1 MNNDYLY
8 FPEYYRY
15 NDRPIIRIAMID
27 GKEMQYDVC
36 TSTRSSIGPEINWH
50 YLGTGYIYSINGIV
64 QGYGPDDVMHFWV
77 HK

>member
-1 MNNDYLY
+1 MNKNEMRHNRMQYES
-8 FPEYYRY
+8 FME
-15 NDRPIIRIAMID
+15 PIRVAMID
-27 GKEMQYDVC
+27 GKEVQYDVC

-50 YLGTGYIYSINGIV
+50 YLGTGYVYSINGIM